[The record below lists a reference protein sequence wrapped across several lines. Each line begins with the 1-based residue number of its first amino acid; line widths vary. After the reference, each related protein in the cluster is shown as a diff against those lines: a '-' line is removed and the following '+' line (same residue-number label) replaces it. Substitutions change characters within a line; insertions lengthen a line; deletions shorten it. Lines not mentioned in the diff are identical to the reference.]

1 MRWRRGWTVGCPCL
15 VPVAVGDVRSFLG
28 RSLGVS
34 EGIHP
39 AVADPR
45 SALPLGEA
53 ERVAVRDDGLQG
65 SAGSRVDARDA
76 LGAAAFTVLLRLG
89 VLGRQDS
96 VGIDAVV
103 VREVAVGVLRLLVLV
118 AAVAGLLELGGER
131 RDLGSLVGGVAVG
144 TAEEE
149 GEKEHGA
156 LRSVGGLERG
166 GERGT
171 VKHSFPGTTHNVI
184 FLVLCK
190 AKLPLRCVG
199 VGGVRMA

>member
-53 ERVAVRDDGLQG
+53 ERVAVRDDGIERPG
-65 SAGSRVDARDA
+65 GDVVARDA
-76 LGAAAFTVLLRLG
+76 VGTV
-89 VLGRQDS
+89 VLTACYGRS
-96 VGIDAVV
+96 VVGGLDHIV
-103 VREVAVGVLRLLVLV
+103 VAVLVVQGVAVHALRPLKIV
-118 AAVAGLLELGGER
+118 AAIAGLLELGGER

-149 GEKEHGA
+149 GEKEHGV
-156 LRSVGGLERG
+156 LQSVGGLERG

-171 VKHSFPGTTHNVI
+171 VKHGFPGTTHNVI